1 MDRQKCF
8 SSCVPS
14 PNHCIDFS
22 KCVNPNGYINIVGD
36 ADCTEAT
43 CTSGFTGSDPETN
56 GFGYEVSCTEPG
68 STLGA
73 NGASTAFIACNCDGK
88 TDCQWESD
96 DLPGPLT
103 EDGVCPSDSD
113 CPGIANPSFSDFYF
127 QCPHGTSSVQSMI
140 RREID
145 SSMILFTIHCSPTCT
160 TTPKLKFSVEFRQV
174 QSRNTLHGT
183 GKTVTIQ

>member
-1 MDRQKCF
+1 MSAILALSTARPVFVSSTIGKLSSKSASITLF
-8 SSCVPS
+8 FSCVPS
-14 PNHCIDFS
+14 PDHCIDFA
-22 KCVNPNGYINIVGD
+22 KCINPNGYINIVGD

-43 CTSGFTGSDPETN
+43 CTSGYTGSDPETN

-68 STLGA
+68 STLAA

-113 CPGIANPSFSDFYF
+113 CPGKAN
-127 QCPHGTSSVQSMI
+127 QT
-140 RREID
+140 
-145 SSMILFTIHCSPTCT
+145 
-160 TTPKLKFSVEFRQV
+160 
-174 QSRNTLHGT
+174 
-183 GKTVTIQ
+183 